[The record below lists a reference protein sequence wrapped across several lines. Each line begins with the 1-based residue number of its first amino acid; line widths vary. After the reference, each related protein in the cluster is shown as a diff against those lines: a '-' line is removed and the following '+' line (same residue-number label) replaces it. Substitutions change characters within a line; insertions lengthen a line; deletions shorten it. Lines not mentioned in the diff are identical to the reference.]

1 MVAIAGGAEKIAA
14 IGAVLRSR
22 RLTGL
27 ITDERTAEA
36 LLGKS

>member
-14 IGAVLRSR
+14 IAAVLTSG

-27 ITDERTAEA
+27 ITDEATARA
-36 LLGKS
+36 LVEG